1 MLFDAIFLTLFF
13 VTWALLGVLPWLT
26 MGVLRRGQGAIWA
39 LPFAVL
45 GGAAGGA
52 LTPLLGLDDAKG
64 VGVSMVAAPLG
75 GALLSR
81 AAYHVW
87 DRYDV
92 GEWFARWRVEGEE
105 VVLGGAEAPRGASE
119 DRKDGAVAS
128 DEGPGSGEERTVA
141 DEERPSR

>member
-13 VTWALLGVLPWLT
+13 LTWALLGLLPWLT
-26 MGVLRRGQGAIWA
+26 MGVRRRGRGAIWA

-52 LTPLLGLDDAKG
+52 LTPLIGLDDAKG

-92 GEWFARWRVEGEE
+92 GAWFARWRVEGEE
-105 VVLGGAEAPRGASE
+105 VLLGGAEAARGASE
-119 DRKDGAVAS
+119 DREDEAVVS
-128 DEGPGSGEERTVA
+128 EERPGP
-141 DEERPSR
+141 DEERASR